1 MGEPMLQALV
11 ASSPRLLA
19 KMTPHARAG
28 LVQQINAIATVII
41 AATAVITAIAALRTI
56 AALRDQSRLTK
67 ATIEVDVLLRLEA
80 TWRSPRMTKT
90 RSAAAQALLAGV
102 NGDLNVDGLLYFLEL
117 IAMLMKR
124 GVLEEETTWHT
135 FYWPMVNYWQAAATY
150 AARVVQEEGSSTWIN
165 LPIGVA
171 RMRAIEASKSGR
183 RGGAIGPSDD
193 QTQRFLNDEAKLSG

>member
-1 MGEPMLQALV
+1 
-11 ASSPRLLA
+11 
-19 KMTPHARAG
+19 MTPHARAA

-102 NGDLNVDGLLYFLEL
+102 NGDL
-117 IAMLMKR
+117 ML
-124 GVLEEETTWHT
+124 TA
-135 FYWPMVNYWQAAATY
+135 F
-150 AARVVQEEGSSTWIN
+150 SI
-165 LPIGVA
+165 
-171 RMRAIEASKSGR
+171 
-183 RGGAIGPSDD
+183 
-193 QTQRFLNDEAKLSG
+193 FLN